1 MIVVFAVPFLDKIKI
16 DDVVGAIPVHLMAGI
31 WGTLAVPL
39 TNGDA
44 SFVTQITSIL
54 IVGVFTFVVSLIV
67 WFAID
72 KIMGIRV
79 SEEDEIAGL
88 DSAELGMDAY
98 PEFSR

>member
-1 MIVVFAVPFLDKIKI
+1 ML
-16 DDVVGAIPVHLMAGI
+16 
-31 WGTLAVPL
+31 
-39 TNGDA
+39 
-44 SFVTQITSIL
+44 
-54 IVGVFTFVVSLIV
+54 TFVVSLIV

-79 SEEDEIAGL
+79 SEEDELAGL